1 MDKKTPLYD
10 RHVALGGKMV
20 PFGGYIMPVQ
30 YGKGIIAEH
39 MAVREKAGLF
49 DVSHMGEVIFEGPG
63 ALASLNHL
71 ITNGIQK
78 SFKKPSKAA
87 KKSPSLHPT
96 WYAIISAAVLVNNP
110 NHP

>member
-1 MDKKTPLYD
+1 MEKVSEKGETYMDKKTPLYD

-63 ALASLNHL
+63 ALAGGFGFAQSSDH
-71 ITNGIQK
+71 Q
-78 SFKKPSKAA
+78 
-87 KKSPSLHPT
+87 
-96 WYAIISAAVLVNNP
+96 
-110 NHP
+110 